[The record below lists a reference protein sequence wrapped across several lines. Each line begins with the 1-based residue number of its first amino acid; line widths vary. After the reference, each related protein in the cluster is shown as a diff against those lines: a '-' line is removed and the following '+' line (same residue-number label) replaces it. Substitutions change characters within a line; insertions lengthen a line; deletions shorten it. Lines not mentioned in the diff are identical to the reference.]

1 MRVKILRILLVVL
14 ILVLLLYCTFL
25 ALNKRSM
32 NKQLD
37 SDITGNVS
45 YPEIELNFDSQ
56 IIDSYEIDDVR
67 ISQNRNGYSFM
78 ANLSKVGED
87 DRKIKELKIIFLS
100 ANNEDLYEDIITFD
114 GSEYYPLVISRQ
126 LENNEK
132 LSLTKSIKYE
142 LEYEE

>member
-1 MRVKILRILLVVL
+1 MKVKILRILLVVL

-56 IIDSYEIDDVR
+56 IIDSYEIDDMR

-78 ANLSKVGED
+78 ANLSKIGKD

-100 ANNEDLYEDIITFD
+100 ANNEDLYEDKITFD
-114 GSEYYPLVISRQ
+114 GSEYFPLIISRQ
-126 LENNEK
+126 LENDEK

>member
-1 MRVKILRILLVVL
+1 MKVKILRILLVVL

-45 YPEIELNFDSQ
+45 YPEIELNSDSQ

>member
-1 MRVKILRILLVVL
+1 MKVKILRILLVVL
-14 ILVLLLYCTFL
+14 VLILLFYCIFL

-45 YPEIELNFDSQ
+45 YPEIELNSDSQ

-78 ANLSKVGED
+78 ANLSKVGENNK
-87 DRKIKELKIIFLS
+87 KIKELKIIFLS
-100 ANNEDLYEDIITFD
+100 ESNEELYEDIITFD
-114 GSEYYPLVISRQ
+114 GSEYYPIIISRQ
-126 LENNEK
+126 L
-132 LSLTKSIKYE
+132 
-142 LEYEE
+142 

>member
-1 MRVKILRILLVVL
+1 MKVKILRILLVVL

-45 YPEIELNFDSQ
+45 YPEIELNSDSQ

-142 LEYEE
+142 LEYE

>member
-1 MRVKILRILLVVL
+1 MKVKILRILLVVL
-14 ILVLLLYCTFL
+14 VLVLLLYCVFL
-25 ALNKRSM
+25 VLNKRSM

-45 YPEIELNFDSQ
+45 YPKIELTSDSQ

-67 ISQNRNGYSFM
+67 IIQNRNGYSFM

-87 DRKIKELKIIFLS
+87 ARKIKELKIIFLS
-100 ANNEDLYEDIITFD
+100 ESNENLYEDIITFD
-114 GSEYYPLVISRQ
+114 GSEYYPIIISRQ

>member
-1 MRVKILRILLVVL
+1 MKVKILRILLVVL

-45 YPEIELNFDSQ
+45 YPEIELNSGSQ

-67 ISQNRNGYSFM
+67 ITQNRNGYSFM

-132 LSLTKSIKYE
+132 LSLTKSIKCE
-142 LEYEE
+142 LEYE

>member
-1 MRVKILRILLVVL
+1 MKVKILRILLVVL
-14 ILVLLLYCTFL
+14 VLILLFYCIFL

-45 YPEIELNFDSQ
+45 YPEIELNSDSQ

-78 ANLSKVGED
+78 ANLSKVGENNK
-87 DRKIKELKIIFLS
+87 KIKELKIIFLS
-100 ANNEDLYEDIITFD
+100 ESNEELYEDIITFD
-114 GSEYYPLVISRQ
+114 GSEYYPIIISRQ

-132 LSLTKSIKYE
+132 LSLTKAIKYE
-142 LEYEE
+142 IEYEE